1 MKGTINRSKQ
11 LFACIVLC
19 LAVIATLPAQTRN
32 SLKTLAILEIEGSG
46 VTDDF
51 LELVKQSLEEAF
63 YNIDGFD
70 VIEREKI
77 MLVINEQQ
85 FQLSGMVDEETAV
98 EIGELLAA
106 DMVVTISVTRL
117 TDVVLTVK
125 FLNVKTG
132 AVVFIETHPLKK
144 QGDIK
149 PVARKV
155 AMGVEKAVFP
165 SRYLP
170 THVVIYAG
178 VGASLPVG
186 SFNDMVTISGGGHA
200 SIYLHN
206 LFMNY
211 LDAGFEVAYLYSPGE
226 EDGAAEWYQFIPITL
241 SAGYR
246 FPFADRFYFRPQL
259 WTGLLVGLASID
271 PDGYVV
277 GLEDPE
283 FSTYNSSYT
292 TIAAGFS
299 TGIKLNTL
307 LVELCLK
314 YSITFGDSE
323 PIMKIPLSLA
333 FGWYL

>member
-1 MKGTINRSKQ
+1 MKKIKTELRIF
-11 LFACIVLC
+11 LLLMF
-19 LAVIATLPAQTRN
+19 LAVLILPVGAQTDGGLQ
-32 SLKTLAILEIEGSG
+32 SLAILEVEGSG

-51 LELVKQSLEEAF
+51 LDLVKQSLEEAF

-132 AVVFIETHPLKK
+132 AVVFIETHPLEK
-144 QGDIK
+144 QDDIK

-170 THVVIYAG
+170 TSIVIYAG
-178 VGASLPVG
+178 ASATLPVG
-186 SFNDMVTISGGGHA
+186 SMNDLVTIGVGGRT
-200 SIYLHN
+200 SILMHHI
-206 LFMNY
+206 FMNY
-211 LDAGFEVAYLYSPGE
+211 LDAGFEVEYLYSPGE
-226 EDGAAEWYQFIPITL
+226 EDGAAEWYQFIPFTF
-241 SAGYR
+241 STGYR
-246 FPFADRFYFRPQL
+246 FPFANRFYLRPQL
-259 WTGLLVGLASID
+259 WTGILIGLASID

-277 GLEDPE
+277 GLEEPE
-283 FSTYNSSYT
+283 FSTYNSFYYT
-292 TIAAGFS
+292 VAAGFS
-299 TGIKLNTL
+299 SGIELNTL
-307 LVELCLK
+307 LVEISLK
-314 YSITFGDSE
+314 YSLTFGDSE
-323 PIMKIPLSLA
+323 PIMKIPIVLSL
-333 FGWYL
+333 GWYL

>member
-1 MKGTINRSKQ
+1 MDSTISNFKQ
-11 LFACIVLC
+11 IIAGVFLC
-19 LAVIATLPAQTRN
+19 FAVITPMYSQSGN
-32 SLKTLAILEIEGSG
+32 SPQTLAILEIEGSG

-51 LELVKQSLEEAF
+51 LDLVKQSLEEAF

-77 MLVINEQQ
+77 MLVISEQQ

-144 QGDIK
+144 QDDIK

-155 AMGVEKAVFP
+155 ARGVEKAVFP

-170 THVVIYAG
+170 SHMVIYAG
-178 VGASLPVG
+178 AGATLPVG
-186 SFNDMVTISGGGHA
+186 SMNDLVTVGGGGHA
-200 SIYLHN
+200 GIYLHN
-206 LFMNY
+206 IFMNY
-211 LDAGFEVAYLYSPGE
+211 LDAGFEVEYLYSPGKK
-226 EDGAAEWYQFIPITL
+226 DGAAEWYQFIPVTF

-246 FPFADRFYFRPQL
+246 FPFADRFYLRPQL
-259 WTGLLVGLASID
+259 WTGILIGLASID

-283 FSTYNSSYT
+283 FSTYNSFYYI
-292 TIAAGFS
+292 IAAGFS
-299 TGIKLNTL
+299 SGIELNSL
-307 LVELCLK
+307 LVEMSLK
-314 YSITFGDSE
+314 YSLTFGDSE
-323 PIMKIPLSLA
+323 PIMKIPFGLSL
-333 FGWYL
+333 GWYL